1 MKKITILSKFK
12 IPWFKSQNLLF
23 LLFILVFWISNGVY
37 AQPMFQ
43 STAIPSSSNSF
54 PLSSSTSNKV
64 QWLYLP
70 SEITPAAP
78 SALISKIYLRVGGS
92 SSGSTFTNLKVSLG
106 TTTQTATT
114 STFVTGLQLCYS
126 NASATF
132 PSYSQGDWLEIV
144 LQTPFLWNGT
154 SNLIVEVSQEGYS
167 GGVSMWQA
175 TNGNKRTWNSLGDL
189 TSLTGTAGTGQVHIG
204 FDMMSATPCSGTPTA
219 GTASVTSR
227 VCLAQPFTLTLTNP
241 TFAAGITYQ
250 WQSSPLGAGTFTDIP
265 GATTTSYVVSTQPIS
280 SEYRCVVK
288 CTNSNTSV
296 NSNVVTVAP
305 IAAIG
310 NFFEGFENA
319 GVGSSTNR
327 TVPPCWTYLFTGSST
342 SVYGYTYTTAPK
354 TGSKHFYTY
363 RTSQS
368 GTTHSGESLLI
379 SPLID
384 NLGNGTKQLR
394 FSARTYLTGSYSG
407 SLKVYSMNGNTATAS
422 KTLIATV
429 NIPVTATYYEYIV
442 PIPATTD
449 DYFAFSF
456 EEGKMTNYT
465 FIDDIY
471 YEDLSPCIFPMNG
484 QVSNI
489 SITGATVSWNAP
501 QSTGVT
507 GYEYEVRTSGNP
519 GTAGAVQTGTITTT
533 PPSVNLTNLTG
544 ATTYYVYIR
553 SVCGTSKGIWTMFPV
568 EFNTLCPIFSA
579 NFFEGF
585 ESTATGGST
594 NETYPICWTY
604 IDTVNPVNNAYN
616 YVSTIAKTGSRGYY
630 SYRYPLQQSDG
641 QLMLIS
647 PETNN
652 LGNGTKQIRFW
663 ARSSSTSYSPKLVI
677 YSMNGNTTSAT
688 RTLITSINIPPTTT
702 FAEYIV
708 PLPATTDDYFAFS
721 FEHQVP
727 TQYTAIYL
735 DDIYYEDMAACIFP
749 LNIKTSNTTTTGTT
763 ISWDA
768 SLGSGVTGYEYEI
781 RTSGAAGSG
790 ATGLAQ
796 TGTVAA
802 PATSVNI
809 TGLNHSTVYTI
820 YVRSKCG
827 TANGSWSMIPV
838 TFNTLCGAFT
848 GNFFEGFETTANGAS
863 NNQNAPICWTNI
875 NSTGSTSVYGYV
887 NNGTPKT
894 GSKSFYAYRTS
905 LTSAPNGDFMLVSPE
920 TVNLGNG
927 TKRLRFWARTS
938 STSYIPKLSIY
949 TMNSNSGL
957 ATKTL
962 VKSIPITSTTY
973 TEYIV
978 YFPITTDDYF
988 AFSFEHTVGS
998 EFPAVYLDDIYYED
1012 APSCKPIE
1020 TNTIKVTDIGK
1031 TNFKVSWQDLY
1042 NLNPVAYEVEVRAT
1056 GNPGTPGAAFIG
1068 TTAVGVTSIVAT
1080 GLNPSTEYKV
1090 YVRSK
1095 CSATDFSDWSGSV
1108 VVKTLCNYSDFVS
1121 YTPSLALCGPQKAE
1135 LDAVLV
1141 DPSFDVA
1148 WFDTKDDLN
1157 PLHIGSNFVS
1167 ATDVTQDRSFWLRS
1181 QKILPNTSVAIGT
1194 GTLTSEVSG
1203 TFLYHSWGGY
1213 KHQYIFTAK
1222 ELSDAGLAAGPITA
1236 LKFDVVK
1243 AGDARQSFSMALG
1256 ATTQNSATTT
1266 HIANANLTQVYN
1278 NASQT
1283 FTVGVNTI
1291 TFTTPYNWD
1300 GVSNIVVQ
1308 TNWSNVN
1315 SGNFSGNGALRY
1327 HKTTSSMTTY
1337 TYADNRSAAEI
1348 LSTNTGSVN
1357 GSGGT
1362 GTTVDR
1368 PNTIFVGNSGCV
1380 SPAIEIPVTVS
1391 LKPAFDI
1398 SATSITSCGGGASDP
1413 VTITTNLGNYDTFV
1427 WTPSTGVTGDA
1438 VTGWTFATTQE
1449 QDYVLTATQSTGI
1462 CKVEKTVRVFA
1473 GQNPVPNAAL
1483 ASTYD
1488 LCKNQTQ
1495 ELKALEPIPA
1505 NASVGT
1511 GTGTTAATSVVSA
1524 YVQSAVYSKQQYIY
1538 SASEL
1543 IAQGVTTAGYIN
1555 SLALETINSGA
1566 SLSNPSYT
1574 VKMMLTPNTTF
1585 GTSNFETTGLSTV
1598 FSRVNHTHTFQGVQ
1612 TMVLDSPFFWD
1623 GQSNILVEI
1632 TQEGAGAGNNAE
1644 TYFTTVTGSNVGIY
1658 ASHATDP
1665 VITTG
1670 TRTTDRLNV
1679 KFGFIQSEVTW
1690 SPASN
1695 LYLDAAT
1702 TVPYISGTNALK
1714 VYVVSSGTLNQVY
1727 NATLSSPVG
1736 CETIKAVTVNVVDV
1750 TTPVV
1755 QNQTFCQTTPVSSIV
1770 VTGGTGATYEFFSSA
1785 TATTPIT
1792 SISQTGT
1799 YYIEATQ
1806 GNCKST
1812 RVPFTATISVLGLP
1826 TAQLTQVVCGGGT
1839 VSSLQA
1845 SGVSNAQINWYAS
1858 ASSTT
1863 PLASTQALT
1872 NNTTYYASQSVG
1884 TCESG
1889 RIAVLVNVN
1898 PAPAALTP
1906 QSISFCGTLSYG
1918 SANLNQIPGSELVW
1932 YPSATSQTPIPN
1944 NGQIVSGTYYVSQKV
1959 NGCESLRVQVIV
1971 SSAQS
1976 TVPAPSAT
1984 IQNIC
1989 GSGTVAQLTAT
2000 LAPNATAEW
2009 YNSATATAPL
2019 AATTPLTSGTYYLAQ
2034 KVGNCLSVKVPVAV
2048 RVISTSAPA
2057 VSPITLCDGATV
2069 GDLNIPSPTG
2079 VSHKWYLN
2087 STVVTPLP
2095 LTDVLKSGIY
2105 FVSKVEG
2112 GCESGRTQVQVTI
2125 NSRPNSPT
2133 GTSPQTFQDVDFP
2146 EISNLIMNQPN
2157 VIWYATY
2164 DDAMKGINP
2173 LAQNMPLVHQA
2184 TYYAVI
2190 IGANGCPSLPT
2201 PIDVIILLG
2210 VNDFDLSKL
2219 NYYPNPVND
2228 QLTISYSE
2236 TITNVAVFD
2245 LNGRLVIQ
2253 KDFNSDTVQ
2262 LSFHNLSAGTYMVNV
2277 KTKENSQFIKIVKK

>member
-1 MKKITILSKFK
+1 MKKITRLSRFKLWCFPVNSLILMFCVLMFNISAQAQTYCT
-12 IPWFKSQNLLF
+12 PTYTWFCGVAGATDGDDLNSVVLNGHGTSVLSDLNTNCSAAGYSNRTALFTPVDLMQSQTYQIQLNTTYYSASDEKASVWIDF
-23 LLFILVFWISNGVY
+23 NNDGTFDNTTEKLVTDLPLAGSPSF
-37 AQPMFQ
+37 A
-43 STAIPSSSNSF
+43 TANITV
-54 PLSSSTSNKV
+54 PLN
-64 QWLYLP
+64 
-70 SEITPAAP
+70 
-78 SALISKIYLRVGGS
+78 
-92 SSGSTFTNLKVSLG
+92 
-106 TTTQTATT
+106 ATT
-114 STFVTGLQLCYS
+114 GVRRMR
-126 NASATF
+126 
-132 PSYSQGDWLEIV
+132 V
-144 LQTPFLWNGT
+144 RVVWNGT
-154 SNLIVEVSQEGYS
+154 
-167 GGVSMWQA
+167 GVDACVNASYGEA
-175 TNGNKRTWNSLGDL
+175 HDYNVNILPLPACT
-189 TSLTGTAGTGQVHIG
+189 
-204 FDMMSATPCSGTPTA
+204 GTPTA
-219 GTASVTSR
+219 GTVSATTRTCNS
-227 VCLAQPFTLTLTNP
+227 QPFTLSS
-241 TFAAGITYQ
+241 AGVTIAGNMIYQ
-250 WQSSPLGAGTFTDIP
+250 WQSSPQGANTWSNIPTATSSSYTVTNQAAATDYRLVVTC
-265 GATTTSYVVSTQPIS
+265 TTTNGTSTSNAVSVPQIS
-280 SEYRCVVK
+280 
-288 CTNSNTSV
+288 
-296 NSNVVTVAP
+296 
-305 IAAIG
+305 AISA
-310 NFFEGFENA
+310 NFFEGFETTP
-319 GVGSSTNR
+319 VGSNTNQ
-327 TVPPCWTYLFTGSST
+327 TVPVCWTLLNTT
-342 SVYGYTYTTAPK
+342 NNQWTYGAVSNNYPK
-354 TGSKHFYTY
+354 TGSNHFYFNRY
-363 RTSQS
+363 PLNQS
-368 GTTHSGESLLI
+368 DGELILI
-379 SPLID
+379 SPETI

-394 FSARTYLTGSYSG
+394 FSARLPWTGATPK
-407 SLKVYSMNGNTATAS
+407 LVVYTMNGTGPTS
-422 KTLIATV
+422 TKTLIQSI
-429 NIPVTATYYEYIV
+429 NINSTTYTEYIV
-442 PIPATTD
+442 PLAATTD
-449 DYFAFSF
+449 DYFAFSI
-456 EEGKMTNYT
+456 EHTDPTEYIDLV
-465 FIDDIY
+465 IDDVY
-471 YEDLSPCIFPMNG
+471 YEDMSPCIFPLN
-484 QVSNI
+484 V
-489 SITGATVSWNAP
+489 
-501 QSTGVT
+501 VT
-507 GYEYEVRTSGNP
+507 
-519 GTAGAVQTGTITTT
+519 
-533 PPSVNLTNLTG
+533 TN
-544 ATTYYVYIR
+544 ATTN
-553 SVCGTSKGIWTMFPV
+553 SV
-568 EFNTLCPIFSA
+568 
-579 NFFEGF
+579 
-585 ESTATGGST
+585 
-594 NETYPICWTY
+594 
-604 IDTVNPVNNAYN
+604 
-616 YVSTIAKTGSRGYY
+616 
-630 SYRYPLQQSDG
+630 
-641 QLMLIS
+641 
-647 PETNN
+647 
-652 LGNGTKQIRFW
+652 
-663 ARSSSTSYSPKLVI
+663 
-677 YSMNGNTTSAT
+677 
-688 RTLITSINIPPTTT
+688 
-702 FAEYIV
+702 
-708 PLPATTDDYFAFS
+708 
-721 FEHQVP
+721 
-727 TQYTAIYL
+727 
-735 DDIYYEDMAACIFP
+735 
-749 LNIKTSNTTTTGTT
+749 T
-763 ISWDA
+763 ISWNP

-790 ATGLAQ
+790 ATGLVQ

-809 TGLNHSTVYTI
+809 TGLNHSTVYTVYI
-820 YVRSKCG
+820 RSKCG
-827 TANGSWSMIPV
+827 TSNGIWSPFPV
-838 TFNTLCGAFT
+838 KFNTLCDVMT
-848 GNFFEGFETTANGAS
+848 GNFFEGFEN
-863 NNQNAPICWTNI
+863 TNI
-875 NSTGSTSVYGYV
+875 GGWNTPTYPLCWSYFNTATGTGTSGYGYTDPYSQRTG
-887 NNGTPKT
+887 NNG
-894 GSKSFYAYRTS
+894 FYVYSYDRNTH
-905 LTSAPNGDFMLVSPE
+905 LVSPE
-920 TVNLGNG
+920 TNNLGSG
-927 TKRLRFWARTS
+927 TKRLRFWARLPWSATS
-938 STSYIPKLSIY
+938 VDLSVN
-949 TMNSNSGL
+949 TMNGTT
-957 ATKTL
+957 ATATRTL
-962 VKSIPITSTTY
+962 VKKIPLTTTW

-978 YFPITTDDYF
+978 YFPASTTDDYF
-988 AFSFEHTVGS
+988 SFEFGGNMTVN
-998 EFPAVYLDDIYYED
+998 LDDVYYED

-1031 TNFKVSWQDLY
+1031 TNLKVSWQDLY

-1056 GNPGTPGAAFIG
+1056 GNPGTPGATFIG
-1068 TTAVGVTSIVAT
+1068 TTAVGVTSIVVT

-1181 QKILPNTSVAIGT
+1181 QKILPNTSVTIGT
-1194 GTLTSEVSG
+1194 GTLTTEVSG

-1243 AGDARQSFSMALG
+1243 AGDARQSFSMAIG

-1266 HIANANLTQVYN
+1266 HVANANLTQVYN

-1283 FTVGVNTI
+1283 FTTGINTI

-1327 HKTTSSMTTY
+1327 HKVTSPMTTY

-1362 GTTVDR
+1362 GTAVDR

-1488 LCKNQTQ
+1488 LCKNQIQ

-1511 GTGTTAATSVVSA
+1511 GTGTTVATSVVSA

-1736 CETIKAVTVNVVDV
+1736 CETVKAVTVNVVDV

-1839 VSSLQA
+1839 VGSLQA

-2164 DDAMKGINP
+2164 NDAMKGINP

>member
-1 MKKITILSKFK
+1 MQRNYFVFIA
-12 IPWFKSQNLLF
+12 F
-23 LLFILVFWISNGVY
+23 LLSLISFGQVGQYSFSQSQGTYQELSNSKTVLATATANSIAGSFDTANWNVTLPFNFVFGNYTGNSVNINSNGFLVF
-37 AQPMFQ
+37 
-43 STAIPSSSNSF
+43 
-54 PLSSSTSNKV
+54 
-64 QWLYLP
+64 
-70 SEITPAAP
+70 E
-78 SALISKIYLRVGGS
+78 
-92 SSGSTFTNLKVSLG
+92 
-106 TTTQTATT
+106 ATT
-114 STFVTGLQLCYS
+114 SSGTSPISSTNVYAGAIAAWARDINGAFDASFESSVSWEVLGTAPNRIFVVQYK
-126 NASATF
+126 NVR
-132 PSYSQGDWLEIV
+132 PSYSSSATDINLFSFQIRLKESSNIVEIV
-144 LQTPFLWNGT
+144 YGSNSTFVGNTVSASTIQVGLRGNTNADFLNR
-154 SNLIVEVSQEGYS
+154 
-167 GGVSMWQA
+167 
-175 TNGNKRTWNSLGDL
+175 TNSTTTNFNS
-189 TSLTGTAGTGQVHIG
+189 STAGTTNSSTQA
-204 FDMMSATPCSGTPTA
+204 FSTSSASTQKMPNNGLTYTFSPPNCLFT
-219 GTASVTSR
+219 GTASVNTINVPTAIINLSTPSIVPIDVYVTTGGQPSANTTPTTTIPAGQTS
-227 VCLAQPFTLTLTNP
+227 VVLNGL
-241 TFAAGITYQ
+241 
-250 WQSSPLGAGTFTDIP
+250 QSSSLYSVYFRYSCSSTGPTIGWLKYLEFGTPCAVILNSFYQNFD
-265 GATTTSYVVSTQPIS
+265 TT
-280 SEYRCVVK
+280 E
-288 CTNSNTSV
+288 
-296 NSNVVTVAP
+296 
-305 IAAIG
+305 
-310 NFFEGFENA
+310 
-319 GVGSSTNR
+319 VGSSSNATYPYCWSYFDDLVTTGYGHIEKASAQSPSNSYRFYRTN
-327 TVPPCWTYLFTGSST
+327 
-342 SVYGYTYTTAPK
+342 TTANEP
-354 TGSKHFYTY
+354 
-363 RTSQS
+363 QNII
-368 GTTHSGESLLI
+368 LL
-379 SPLID
+379 SPETD
-384 NLGNGTKQLR
+384 NLGNGNGVKQIR
-394 FSARTYLTGSYSG
+394 FSAIASSA
-407 SLKVYSMNGNTATAS
+407 TATNYLEVITADSNVAS
-422 KTLIATV
+422 AKFTV
-429 NIPVTATYYEYIV
+429 IDTIVVNHTKYQEYKILL
-442 PIPATTD
+442 PQTTD
-449 DYFAFSF
+449 DYFGFRMVHNGTTS
-456 EEGKMTNYT
+456 TSDVN
-465 FIDDIY
+465 IDD
-471 YEDLSPCIFPMNG
+471 
-484 QVSNI
+484 V
-489 SITGATVSWNAP
+489 
-501 QSTGVT
+501 
-507 GYEYEVRTSGNP
+507 
-519 GTAGAVQTGTITTT
+519 
-533 PPSVNLTNLTG
+533 
-544 ATTYYVYIR
+544 
-553 SVCGTSKGIWTMFPV
+553 
-568 EFNTLCPIFSA
+568 
-579 NFFEGF
+579 
-585 ESTATGGST
+585 
-594 NETYPICWTY
+594 
-604 IDTVNPVNNAYN
+604 
-616 YVSTIAKTGSRGYY
+616 
-630 SYRYPLQQSDG
+630 
-641 QLMLIS
+641 
-647 PETNN
+647 
-652 LGNGTKQIRFW
+652 
-663 ARSSSTSYSPKLVI
+663 
-677 YSMNGNTTSAT
+677 
-688 RTLITSINIPPTTT
+688 
-702 FAEYIV
+702 
-708 PLPATTDDYFAFS
+708 
-721 FEHQVP
+721 
-727 TQYTAIYL
+727 
-735 DDIYYEDMAACIFP
+735 
-749 LNIKTSNTTTTGTT
+749 
-763 ISWDA
+763 
-768 SLGSGVTGYEYEI
+768 
-781 RTSGAAGSG
+781 
-790 ATGLAQ
+790 
-796 TGTVAA
+796 
-802 PATSVNI
+802 
-809 TGLNHSTVYTI
+809 
-820 YVRSKCG
+820 
-827 TANGSWSMIPV
+827 
-838 TFNTLCGAFT
+838 
-848 GNFFEGFETTANGAS
+848 
-863 NNQNAPICWTNI
+863 
-875 NSTGSTSVYGYV
+875 
-887 NNGTPKT
+887 
-894 GSKSFYAYRTS
+894 
-905 LTSAPNGDFMLVSPE
+905 
-920 TVNLGNG
+920 
-927 TKRLRFWARTS
+927 
-938 STSYIPKLSIY
+938 
-949 TMNSNSGL
+949 
-957 ATKTL
+957 
-962 VKSIPITSTTY
+962 
-973 TEYIV
+973 
-978 YFPITTDDYF
+978 
-988 AFSFEHTVGS
+988 
-998 EFPAVYLDDIYYED
+998 YYED
-1012 APSCKPIE
+1012 APFCKPVYKENIVV
-1020 TNTIKVTDIGK
+1020 N
-1031 TNFKVSWQDLY
+1031 KVSKNSIQISWID
-1042 NLNPVAYEVEVRAT
+1042 NFNSGVPYEIEVRTA
-1056 GNPGTPGAAFIG
+1056 GDPGTPGATALVT
-1068 TTAVGVTSIVAT
+1068 TTAGAT
-1080 GLNPSTEYKV
+1080 TEVVNGLNSTTEYKI
-1090 YVRSK
+1090 YVRAICNANEK
-1095 CSATDFSDWSGSV
+1095 GEWSDAISFV
-1108 VVKTLCNYSDFVS
+1108 TLCNYSDFTS
-1121 YTPSLALCGPQKAE
+1121 YTSSLELCGPQKAE
-1135 LDAVLV
+1135 LDAALV
-1141 DPSFDVA
+1141 DPTYEAA
-1148 WFDTKDDLN
+1148 WYDTVTDAD
-1157 PLHIGSNFVS
+1157 PLYIGSNFVS
-1167 ATDVTQDRSFWLRS
+1167 PTDVTQDRSFWLRS
-1181 QKILPNTSVAIGT
+1181 QKIMPNSSIPIGEGTSTGT
-1194 GTLTSEVSG
+1194 GNQ
-1203 TFLYHSWGGY
+1203 TFLYHFYGGY

-1236 LKFDVVK
+1236 LKFDVVTV
-1243 AGDARQSFSMALG
+1243 GTPARNDFSIALG
-1256 ATTQNSATTT
+1256 TTTQNSATTT

-1278 NASQT
+1278 NSAET
-1283 FTVGVNTI
+1283 FAVGIKTF

-1308 TNWSNVN
+1308 TNWSNQN
-1315 SGNFSGNGALRY
+1315 GGGTSGALRY
-1327 HKTTSSMTTY
+1327 HTTTPSMNTY
-1337 TYADNRSAAEI
+1337 TQADNKTAAEF
-1348 LSTNTGSVN
+1348 LATNSGSVN

-1362 GTTVDR
+1362 YTNSGR

-1488 LCKNQTQ
+1488 LCKNQIQ

-1511 GTGTTAATSVVSA
+1511 GTGTTVATSVVSA

-1736 CETIKAVTVNVVDV
+1736 CETVKAVTVNVVDV

-1839 VSSLQA
+1839 VGSLQA